1 MKKIGMIDLH
11 IDEWHANHYP
21 EWFRTAAG
29 GEAFELAG
37 AWEESPAPGGK
48 PLETWCRE
56 MGIPA
61 EHNLERLVENCD
73 VLCILAP
80 SNPEVHERL
89 AEIPLASGK
98 PVYLDKPFAPDR
110 ATAER
115 LFARAER
122 YHTPLFS
129 SSALRFSEEWL
140 AAGDFRPQFL
150 ETRGGGSSFEEYGIH
165 QFEMVV
171 SMMGTGIIRLEHRC
185 CGITDHLNLTFAD
198 GRGATLT
205 RHPKLGFSALL
216 TAGDRL
222 LDIPKASS
230 NMFPNLIAAMLKFFD
245 TGIAPVPREETIAIA
260 GLVEAS
266 AEALRLP
273 GGTVELVPS
282 K

>member
-21 EWFRTAAG
+21 AWFRSAPG
-29 GEAFELAG
+29 GDAFELAG
-37 AWEESPAPGGK
+37 AWEESPAPAGK
-48 PLETWCRE
+48 PLEAWCRE
-56 MGIPA
+56 MEIPA
-61 EHNLERLVENCD
+61 ECSLERLVEKCD
-73 VLCILAP
+73 ALCILAP

-115 LFARAER
+115 LFARAEKYR
-122 YHTPLFS
+122 TPLFS
-129 SSALRFSEEWL
+129 SSALRFSDEWI
-140 AAGDFRPQFL
+140 AARDFQPQFL

-171 SMMGTGIIRLEHRC
+171 SMMGIGVTRLEHRC
-185 CGITDHLNLTFAD
+185 FDGTDHLALSFAD

-216 TAGDRL
+216 SAGDRL

-230 NMFPNLIAAMLKFFD
+230 NMFPNLIAAMLKFFE

-266 AEALRLP
+266 ARALRQP
-273 GGTVELVPS
+273 EGAIEFPR
-282 K
+282 